1 MLALTK
7 KTDYAL
13 IALWHLSQCDDAVV
27 SSREIATKS
36 GIGLPILT
44 NILKA
49 LAHGGMVTSI
59 RGATGGYAL
68 AKRVESIS
76 LCDVIELIEGPVQL
90 VRCAGSNGNGNGQ
103 GCELAARC
111 PIRLP
116 ANRVHHRLRQFL
128 GTVTLEELFSAE
140 QIPVE
145 IHTTTSACTMRTAT
159 VKERV

>member
-13 IALWHLSQCDDAVV
+13 IALWHLAQCDEDVI
-27 SSREIATKS
+27 SSREIASKS

-59 RGATGGYAL
+59 RGASGGYAL
-68 AKRVESIS
+68 ARRVASIS
-76 LCDVIELIEGPVQL
+76 LCEVIELIEGPVQL
-90 VRCAGSNGNGNGQ
+90 VRCAGSSENGNGQ

-116 ANRVHHRLRQFL
+116 AHRVHHRLRQFL
-128 GTVTLEELFSAE
+128 GTVTLEELFCAE

-145 IHTTTSACTMRTAT
+145 IHATTSASKMRTLA
-159 VKERV
+159 VKERT